1 MKNETPGGVTPG
13 ASTVVD
19 DRMKLIALVE
29 SIQASESDRKFF
41 EKFPKRRHR
50 VRRAFASELKLQ
62 DVRRKPFENDLPIY
76 VAVCGLAPGLR
87 CRLGFSGFGIPSG
100 LGEEEAATLFD
111 FAVKRSREVAEII
124 AAIVAEGTPQ

>member
-1 MKNETPGGVTPG
+1 MKKETPGGVSPG

-19 DRMKLIALVE
+19 DRMKLIALVD
-29 SIQASESDRKFF
+29 SIQASESDRRFF

-62 DVRRKPFENDLPIY
+62 GVFHKPFENDLPIY
-76 VAVCGLAPGLR
+76 VAVCGLAPGVR

-111 FAVKRSREVAEII
+111 IAVKRSREASEII
-124 AAIVAEGTPQ
+124 AAIIAERRPQ